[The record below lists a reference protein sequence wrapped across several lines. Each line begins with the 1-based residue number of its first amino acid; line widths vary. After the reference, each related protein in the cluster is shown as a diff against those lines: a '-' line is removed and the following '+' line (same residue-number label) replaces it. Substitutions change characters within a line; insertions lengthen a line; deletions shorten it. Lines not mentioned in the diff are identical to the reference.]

1 MLARRACGETGEE
14 AMVRSTMPLRGVWGD
29 LELNEY
35 MSAAVRD
42 VVAVVMVE
50 VGGVCGD
57 GSAFWRLL

>member
-1 MLARRACGETGEE
+1 
-14 AMVRSTMPLRGVWGD
+14 MPLRGVWGD

-42 VVAVVMVE
+42 VVVVVE

-57 GSAFWRLL
+57 GLAFWRLL

>member
-1 MLARRACGETGEE
+1 
-14 AMVRSTMPLRGVWGD
+14 MPLRGVWGD

-42 VVAVVMVE
+42 VVVVVVVVVE

>member
-1 MLARRACGETGEE
+1 
-14 AMVRSTMPLRGVWGD
+14 MPLRGVWGD

-42 VVAVVMVE
+42 VVVVVVE

>member
-1 MLARRACGETGEE
+1 
-14 AMVRSTMPLRGVWGD
+14 MPLRGVWGD

-42 VVAVVMVE
+42 VVVMVVVVE

>member
-1 MLARRACGETGEE
+1 
-14 AMVRSTMPLRGVWGD
+14 MPLWGVWGD

-42 VVAVVMVE
+42 VVVMVVVVE

>member
-1 MLARRACGETGEE
+1 
-14 AMVRSTMPLRGVWGD
+14 MPLRGVWGD

-42 VVAVVMVE
+42 VAVVMVVVAVD